1 MDRFWPLPEGYPV
14 KLIQVA
20 GTSGKGSTCQ
30 FLQAG
35 LSEYGKA
42 GCYVKP
48 HVFDYTERFI
58 ISGKF
63 VDYGEITEVWEKTVK
78 PFAVESS
85 LRGDPWVL
93 DHFEVN
99 LLIAL
104 HLFDRHHLDWGVV
117 ETGIGGRYDPVTAL
131 DVEAT
136 VLTNVGKDHEEVLG
150 KEHWQRALEK
160 GGICREG
167 VPLFTGDQDER
178 SLAVLSAV
186 CDDVGA
192 PLYRIAK
199 KDVEAFRAVIARIQP
214 GGDEESLLESDH
226 QVWNAALAST
236 VIGSLVKKAKVQ
248 QFARRFLAA
257 RFVGRFW
264 KIEKGVYADVAHN
277 PNKTQALAQDI
288 EARFPKTKKVFVVGI
303 SGPRDPVEVIG
314 PLVRQAKAIVVTTA
328 GFKGQDPESVHSRL
342 RDAYPDVPIHLALDP
357 QTSLSVAKRLR
368 NPGETIIFTGS
379 TYMIDQTLNR
389 DAKLRLLNGTFG
401 WREIRQ
407 RPPDVTSGWDQQ

>member
-1 MDRFWPLPEGYPV
+1 MDHFWPQPEGYPV

-30 FLQAG
+30 FLQMG

-48 HVFDYTERFI
+48 HVFDYAERFI
-58 ISGKF
+58 VSGKV
-63 VDYGEITEVWEKTVK
+63 VDYSEITEVWEKTVR
-78 PFAVESS
+78 PFAVKSS
-85 LRGDPWVL
+85 LRGEQWVL

-104 HLFDRHHLDWGVV
+104 HIFERHRLDWAVI
-117 ETGIGGRYDPVTAL
+117 ETGIGGRYDPATAL
-131 DVEAT
+131 DVRAT
-136 VLTNVGKDHEEVLG
+136 VLTNVGKDHEEILG
-150 KEHWQRALEK
+150 KEHWQRALDK
-160 GGICREG
+160 GGICRPG

-178 SLAVLSAV
+178 SLTVLSAV
-186 CDDVGA
+186 CSDVGA
-192 PLYRIAK
+192 PFHHVTQRDATALRK
-199 KDVEAFRAVIARIQP
+199 TIARIQP
-214 GGDEESLLESDH
+214 RGDMESLLESPY
-226 QVWNAALAST
+226 QVWNAALASV
-236 VIGSLVKKAKVQ
+236 VIVALVRKAKVEK
-248 QFARRFLAA
+248 FAKRFLAT

-277 PNKTQALAQDI
+277 PSKTHALALDL
-288 EARFPKTKKVFVVGI
+288 EARFPKSKKVFVVGI

-314 PLVRQAKAIVVTTA
+314 PLVRQAKAVVVTTA

-357 QTSLSVAKRLR
+357 QTTLSVAKRLR

-389 DAKLRLLNGTFG
+389 DAKLRYLNGTFG
-401 WREIRQ
+401 WRDAGRK
-407 RPPDVTSGWDQQ
+407 RADDASSWDQP